1 MAGSW
6 LPDDLRRK
14 IEEEKYRSKNQ
25 KQTTTSSS
33 SNGWFQNI
41 LDINNIIGNKFCEN
55 HRTFFFRQL
64 DTKSNTI
71 TKLIDDQ

>member
-14 IEEEKYRSKNQ
+14 IEEEKYRNRNQ
-25 KQTTTSSS
+25 KQSTTSSS

-41 LDINNIIGNKFCEN
+41 QDINYKIGNKFCEN
-55 HRTFFFRQL
+55 HRTHFFSS
-64 DTKSNTI
+64 T
-71 TKLIDDQ
+71 